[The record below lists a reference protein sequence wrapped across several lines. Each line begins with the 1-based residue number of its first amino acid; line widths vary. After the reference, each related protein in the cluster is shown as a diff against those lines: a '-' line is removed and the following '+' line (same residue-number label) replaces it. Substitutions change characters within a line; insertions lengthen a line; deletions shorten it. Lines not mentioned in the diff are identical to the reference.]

1 MKKEN
6 RDILLK
12 LLQRHKELG
21 ISDQIDFD
29 KFYLY
34 SIISNPAALA
44 DFPSDLIEKKMVD
57 KPVLKQEMVDKWS
70 IKPSLAEKLADIL
83 DFVADK
89 EEFTTEVIVQHFGI
103 PATSA
108 KRYLRQLTE
117 FGYLKAF
124 GGNKNRTYRKRSFN
138 NQ

>member
-6 RDILLK
+6 KDMLLR
-12 LLQRHKELG
+12 LLQQHKALG

-34 SIISNPAALA
+34 SIISNSAALT
-44 DFPSDLIEKKMVD
+44 DFPSELIEKKMVD
-57 KPVLKQEMVDKWS
+57 KPLLKQEMVDKWS
-70 IKPSLAEKLADIL
+70 IKPSLAKKLADIM
-83 DFVADK
+83 DYVDDK
-89 EEFTTEVIVQHFGI
+89 EEFTTEVIVQHFGF

-108 KRYLRQLTE
+108 KRYLRDLTE
-117 FGYLKAF
+117 FGYLEAL

>member
-6 RDILLK
+6 KDMLLR
-12 LLQRHKELG
+12 LLQQHKALG

-34 SIISNPAALA
+34 SIISNSAALT
-44 DFPSDLIEKKMVD
+44 DFPSELIEKKMVD
-57 KPVLKQEMVDKWS
+57 KPLLKQEMVDKWS
-70 IKPSLAEKLADIL
+70 IKPSLAKKLADIM
-83 DFVADK
+83 DYVDDK
-89 EEFTTEVIVQHFGI
+89 EEFTTDVIVQHFSF

-117 FGYLKAF
+117 FGYLEAL